1 MVFYFFICVLS
12 KFKSVL
18 PILLILTSNITL
30 HYISA
35 NVDTFIIHAFIFY
48 YHCPVILLKKNKK
61 GLIPQMDSAQI
72 VIFVFVTIIIVE
84 INWKPC
90 CERYIKTFDG
100 WHQSA
105 HRHISKRERALRCQV
120 HLRGHE

>member
-18 PILLILTSNITL
+18 LILLILTSNITL
-30 HYISA
+30 NYISA
-35 NVDTFIIHAFIFY
+35 NVDTLIIHAFIFY

-90 CERYIKTFDG
+90 CERYIKSFDG
-100 WHQSA
+100 RQHFV
-105 HRHISKRERALRCQV
+105 RRKRQTVRKVL
-120 HLRGHE
+120 

>member
-18 PILLILTSNITL
+18 LILTSNITL
-30 HYISA
+30 NYISA
-35 NVDTFIIHAFIFY
+35 NVDTLIIHAFIFY

-84 INWKPC
+84 INW
-90 CERYIKTFDG
+90 ESWR
-100 WHQSA
+100 
-105 HRHISKRERALRCQV
+105 
-120 HLRGHE
+120 